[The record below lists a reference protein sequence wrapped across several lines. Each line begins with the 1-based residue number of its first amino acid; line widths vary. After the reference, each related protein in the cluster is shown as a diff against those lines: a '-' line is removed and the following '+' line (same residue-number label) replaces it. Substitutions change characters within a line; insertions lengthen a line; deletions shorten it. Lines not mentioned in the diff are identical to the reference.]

1 MTDNKNYEDYL
12 EDYKEISQSLK
23 NDDLSLDEAIEKYK
37 QSKNIYKKLKDILE
51 KSKLEIENIKE

>member
-1 MTDNKNYEDYL
+1 MTDNKKYEDYL